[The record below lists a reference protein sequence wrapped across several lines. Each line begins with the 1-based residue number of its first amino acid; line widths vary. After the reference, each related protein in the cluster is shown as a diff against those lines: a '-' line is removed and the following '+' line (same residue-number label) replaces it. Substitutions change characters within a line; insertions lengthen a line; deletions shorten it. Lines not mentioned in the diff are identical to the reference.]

1 LIVSLFF
8 SELLEFKEKLYILT
22 YLKITNR
29 VVANTKKKIDG
40 FDSSFENHRPAKDL
54 KNDSEN

>member
-1 LIVSLFF
+1 
-8 SELLEFKEKLYILT
+8 LEFKEKLYILT

-40 FDSSFENHRPAKDL
+40 FDSAKDL

>member
-1 LIVSLFF
+1 
-8 SELLEFKEKLYILT
+8 LEFKEKLYILT